1 MENGGLYRNWMLN
14 YAFQVQKSKSDNLP
28 YFISSYGNFE
38 FAIDKNQVLA
48 QFLMKFDLNTPLF
61 AYNYSTNSFDQGE
74 VWNYTKLELYNSK
87 AFQFPNHDLEVNH
100 IYLLSEIS
108 EATVIF

>member
-48 QFLMKFDLNTPLF
+48 
-61 AYNYSTNSFDQGE
+61 
-74 VWNYTKLELYNSK
+74 
-87 AFQFPNHDLEVNH
+87 
-100 IYLLSEIS
+100 
-108 EATVIF
+108 